1 MEFRKNGFND
11 QDAAQLAKISS
22 MFQNVADETISAGD
36 SAGFIISQL
45 IAFNQTSGDVA
56 ANATHI
62 VDAVNSVSNA
72 FSVSS
77 GDLSK
82 ALGIVASSSGA
93 MGNSMEETLAM
104 TVAITEQTRNAT
116 KAARSLN
123 TIFARL
129 SQTTDAN
136 SDTGKALVAIYDQLG
151 ISLTDADGQLRSS
164 FDILTDL
171 SKQWGNLDKN
181 TQNYI
186 ALTSAGSNQLN
197 AFLALM
203 NNFSHATDAAK
214 TALESQGSAM
224 RENSAYM
231 ESIQAKLSQL
241 QSTFQ
246 DFANNIISSDLAKAV
261 LDLANGL
268 LQIANT
274 DLGQIVTQIVL
285 LTGLGWGATSLT
297 KALGIFKVGIEQFK
311 ILGQVAGAAGAAGG
325 ITSVADAFAALSL
338 AGGAAL
344 PIILGVAT
352 ALAVGGALWKA
363 TEDSRKSFG
372 ELETEIGN
380 TNDKLQ
386 TNKERLKEINAL
398 PWNERTQ
405 EILNEKEAL
414 EKENGELQAQIDK
427 LETLSKKK
435 AKQTLSGGYVTGE
448 RIQVSGITG
457 QYAGRFDAGLQG
469 QSFESYEELVKYLD
483 NYIPGASKKT
493 RQELEALGV
502 QFETVQGQVYKTGE
516 DYEQY
521 LIKQANELSNKL
533 KTNHQL
539 TDDDLKQ
546 YNEVISKLD
555 TLAQAHQLV
564 GDNSTAAR
572 DALDGLNSSYEDAVK
587 FTEQYGN
594 ATELSQK
601 QVDDLIKVFPEAKNQ
616 IIKVGDAYYY
626 TGNGALQAV
635 NEILDANGNIVASE
649 KSKVDQV
656 IAQLKRQLDAYA
668 AVVEAKRGVY
678 SGFLKSGMGNSKE
691 AKEAE
696 SEWLSAA
703 KAWDEIRQA
712 RDKIGSALA
721 EGRVTYTG
729 TPTRINLGNKGN
741 GSKSTGKGTKSTS
754 TKDTVLENYK
764 ERVNVL
770 KSELAL
776 MQERGDNEEAQV
788 TKMRQ
793 IQDALHQ
800 QAEYMRKVG
809 SSEADINALSQEHW
823 QYTKKINELYKQ
835 RLETQK
841 ELAETQKDELN
852 AQKEQADKEYQLISK
867 YAQHVADEQIA
878 LLDKQIEALE
888 QVNDELDKQAQ
899 KEKYLQDLA
908 TAKSKRLYVFKD
920 GRFQYVEDVDAVSQ
934 AESEL
939 AEYEREQALESQKES
954 LESQKK
960 MWEDYKDGWSN
971 LTSEYE
977 IEQGRLLYLQKY
989 GTSIEQQTWNTR
1001 LSNLASFKS
1010 SYLKQIEEIEAAL
1023 AKLQALQAALDA
1035 KQWAISGQDWKPGY
1049 NTGVNVSAGGINKDY
1064 VDVLGYD
1071 STTDY
1076 SALKK
1081 EQGYLTPEQEQQR
1094 QNKINDMYGGKDPY
1108 KGGSSSGGSSVSSSS
1123 SKDRKSTAQSAL
1135 EKSKQTGKKVSLGG
1149 GVSIDYSKINKH
1161 AEGTLGTSGGL
1172 SLVGEQGPELRVL
1185 GQGDGV
1191 LPADITRNLWDWG
1204 KINPSNISGN
1214 TTHIFNIDNLTL
1226 PNVNDAKSLVAGL
1239 KNLAYQRAYKRA

>member
-1 MEFRKNGFND
+1 MVDAATEYRKNGFND
-11 QDAAQLAKISS
+11 QDAAQLARVSS
-22 MFQNVADETISAGD
+22 MFQNVADESISTGD
-36 SAGFIISQL
+36 AAQFLISQL
-45 IAFNQTSGDVA
+45 IAFNKTTGDVEGNA
-56 ANATHI
+56 MHIADALNEVANNF
-62 VDAVNSVSNA
+62 AVGT
-72 FSVSS
+72 
-77 GDLSK
+77 GDLATGLK
-82 ALGIVASSSGA
+82 VVASSSAG
-93 MGNSMEETLAM
+93 MNNSFEQTIGLM
-104 TVAITEQTRNAT
+104 TAITEQTKNAS
-116 KAARSLN
+116 KASRGLN
-123 TIFARL
+123 SIMANLAQVLDDASSNGKKITEIF
-129 SQTTDAN
+129 
-136 SDTGKALVAIYDQLG
+136 KQLG
-151 ISLTDADGQLRSS
+151 VEMYENGQLKSGY
-164 FDILTDL
+164 DL
-171 SKQWGNLDKN
+171 LAGLAEKWDTLDNNSQK
-181 TQNYI
+181 YI
-186 ALTSAGSNQLN
+186 ATTIAGTTQLN
-197 AFLALM
+197 NFLALM
-203 NNFSHATDAAK
+203 NNFDHAVGATNK
-214 TALESQGSAM
+214 ALESQGSAM
-224 RENSAYM
+224 RENDAYM

-246 DFANNIISSDLAKAV
+246 DFVNNVISSDLAKAV

-311 ILGQVAGAAGAAGG
+311 NLAGVITGVGAAGS
-325 ITSVADAFAALSL
+325 IT
-338 AGGAAL
+338 L
-344 PIILGVAT
+344 PIILGIASV
-352 ALAVGGALWKA
+352 LAVGGALWKA
-363 TEDSRKSFG
+363 TEDSRKSFE
-372 ELETEIGN
+372 ELKTEIGN

-386 TNKERLKEINAL
+386 TNKERLKEINNL

-405 EILNEKEAL
+405 EILDEKDAL

-435 AKQTLSGGYVTGE
+435 AEQALSGGYVTGDK
-448 RIQVSGITG
+448 IQVSGITG

-469 QSFESYEELVKYLD
+469 QSFETYEELVKYLD

-516 DYEQY
+516 AYEQD
-521 LIKQANELSNKL
+521 LIQQANELSDKL

-539 TDDDLKQ
+539 TDDDLRQ
-546 YNEVISKLD
+546 YEDVTSKLD

-572 DALDGLNSSYEDAVK
+572 DALNGLNSSYKDAVGYTQK
-587 FTEQYGN
+587 YGEASTESSRKVTDLVN
-594 ATELSQK
+594 SLATAASQSGK
-601 QVDDLIKVFPEAKNQ
+601 TEAAFYQLVAAEKVFNNTSLNVSEKIA
-616 IIKVGDAYYY
+616 
-626 TGNGALQAV
+626 ALQQLAAQAG
-635 NEILDANGNIVASE
+635 ITATLLTAS
-649 KSKVDQV
+649 STATHDQMSGYIRTQRMKGMSESQATQSYLQSIYKEFMSFTPTV
-656 IAQLKRQLDAYA
+656 PTSLKPP
-668 AVVEAKRGVY
+668 GG
-678 SGFLKSGMGNSKE
+678 SGTK
-691 AKEAE
+691 
-696 SEWLSAA
+696 
-703 KAWDEIRQA
+703 
-712 RDKIGSALA
+712 
-721 EGRVTYTG
+721 TG
-729 TPTRINLGNKGN
+729 TK
-741 GSKSTGKGTKSTS
+741 TS
-754 TKDTVLENYK
+754 TKTTKKDTILESYK

-788 TKMRQ
+788 AKMRQ

-841 ELAETQKDELN
+841 ELVEKQKDELN
-852 AQKEQADKEYQLISK
+852 TQKEEADKEYQLISK

-989 GTSIEQQTWNTR
+989 GASIEQQTWNTR

-1049 NTGVNVSAGGINKDY
+1049 NTGVNVSASGINKDY

-1071 STTDY
+1071 PTTDY

-1108 KGGSSSGGSSVSSSS
+1108 QGSSSSGGSSGSSSS
-1123 SKDRKSTAQSAL
+1123 SGGSKHSVSQMRNEANAAL
-1135 EKSKQTGKKVSLGG
+1135 EESKQTGQKVSLGG

-1172 SLVGEQGPELRVL
+1172 SLVGERGPELRVL

-1204 KINPSNISGN
+1204 KINPNNMGGN

>member
-171 SKQWGNLDKN
+171 SKQWGHLDKN

-203 NNFSHATDAAK
+203 NNFGHATEAAN

-246 DFANNIISSDLAKAV
+246 DFANNVISSDLAKAV

-297 KALGIFKVGIEQFK
+297 KALGIFKVGAAQFAAFVP
-311 ILGQVAGAAGAAGG
+311 ILKNIGLAASGAAGPVMAVGTAA
-325 ITSVADAFAALSL
+325 SF
-338 AGGAAL
+338 AL
-344 PIILGVAT
+344 PVILGVAA

-372 ELETEIGN
+372 ELKTEIGN
-380 TNDKLQ
+380 VNDKLQ
-386 TNKERLKEINAL
+386 SNKERIVEINAL

-405 EILNEKEAL
+405 EILSEKDAL
-414 EKENGELQAQIDK
+414 EQENNELQTQIDK
-427 LETLSKKK
+427 LTELEKKK
-435 AKQTLSGGYVTGE
+435 AKQTLKRTGGYVGTGE
-448 RIQVSGITG
+448 TEYHLSSLGESRGGAEALGLTG
-457 QYAGRFDAGLQG
+457 RTFKTYD
-469 QSFESYEELVKYLD
+469 ELVKYLD

-493 RQELEALGV
+493 RQELEALGIE
-502 QFETVQGQVYKTGE
+502 FEAVEGKVYKTGE
-516 DYEQY
+516 AYEQD

-539 TDDDLKQ
+539 TDEDLKQ
-546 YNEVISKLD
+546 YDEVTRELG

-564 GDNSTAAR
+564 GDESTAAR
-572 DALDGLNSSYEDAVK
+572 DALNGLNSSYK
-587 FTEQYGN
+587 N
-594 ATELSQK
+594 ATEYTQKYGEASTESSRKVTDLVSSLATAASQSGK
-601 QVDDLIKVFPEAKNQ
+601 TEVAFYQLVAAEKVFNNTSLNVAEKISALQQLAAQAGITATLLTASSTATHDQMSGYIRTQMMKGMSESQATQSYLQSIYKEFMSFVPQTPTSVPTGTGGGSKSSATKKYTDKALEQFKSLQKDIEHQLALGEITEEEYYAKLEELVKQYKTNATAHMKEYGLNVNQ
-616 IIKVGDAYYY
+616 INQNMYQYEEEIYKGRAKLADSLADQQKKAAEEAAQAEKEALEKQRSDYERAVNYIVSKIEEQISKLEQQKSDIEKFYDDQIQ
-626 TGNGALQAV
+626 ALQDTNDELERQIQYEQLLNNLAQAKDKGLYV
-635 NEILDANGNIVASE
+635 FSNGQFQYIQDVEAISA
-649 KSKVDQV
+649 
-656 IAQLKRQLDAYA
+656 AQAELDAYERDEA
-668 AVVEAKRGVY
+668 LRKEVENLNKLKDQATASIDAQIKQWEKYKEEWSNVVDQYDEEQNRLLASQVLGIDTEKANWETRLANAQDFVSRYNSIMSKLGAGVGGGWSDAEMTEGFIP
-678 SGFLKSGMGNSKE
+678 SGGGGYHFDFNKNPGGGWTQAEMNEGFRPSGSSSK
-691 AKEAE
+691 
-696 SEWLSAA
+696 
-703 KAWDEIRQA
+703 
-712 RDKIGSALA
+712 
-721 EGRVTYTG
+721 
-729 TPTRINLGNKGN
+729 
-741 GSKSTGKGTKSTS
+741 GSKKSVS
-754 TKDTVLENYK
+754 
-764 ERVNVL
+764 
-770 KSELAL
+770 
-776 MQERGDNEEAQV
+776 Q
-788 TKMRQ
+788 MR
-793 IQDALHQ
+793 
-800 QAEYMRKVG
+800 
-809 SSEADINALSQEHW
+809 SEAN
-823 QYTKKINELYKQ
+823 
-835 RLETQK
+835 
-841 ELAETQKDELN
+841 
-852 AQKEQADKEYQLISK
+852 
-867 YAQHVADEQIA
+867 
-878 LLDKQIEALE
+878 
-888 QVNDELDKQAQ
+888 
-899 KEKYLQDLA
+899 
-908 TAKSKRLYVFKD
+908 
-920 GRFQYVEDVDAVSQ
+920 
-934 AESEL
+934 
-939 AEYEREQALESQKES
+939 
-954 LESQKK
+954 
-960 MWEDYKDGWSN
+960 
-971 LTSEYE
+971 
-977 IEQGRLLYLQKY
+977 
-989 GTSIEQQTWNTR
+989 
-1001 LSNLASFKS
+1001 
-1010 SYLKQIEEIEAAL
+1010 AAL
-1023 AKLQALQAALDA
+1023 AKSKAT
-1035 KQWAISGQDWKPGY
+1035 GQ
-1049 NTGVNVSAGGINKDY
+1049 
-1064 VDVLGYD
+1064 
-1071 STTDY
+1071 
-1076 SALKK
+1076 
-1081 EQGYLTPEQEQQR
+1081 
-1094 QNKINDMYGGKDPY
+1094 
-1108 KGGSSSGGSSVSSSS
+1108 
-1123 SKDRKSTAQSAL
+1123 
-1135 EKSKQTGKKVSLGG
+1135 KVSLGG
-1149 GVSIDYSKINKH
+1149 GVSIDYSRVNKH
-1161 AEGTLGTSGGL
+1161 AEGTLGTPGGL

-1204 KINPSNISGN
+1204 KINPKNMAGN

-1226 PNVNDAKSLVAGL
+1226 PNANDAKSLVAGL

>member
-36 SAGFIISQL
+36 SASFIISQL

-77 GDLSK
+77 SDLSK

-151 ISLTDADGQLRSS
+151 ISLTDVDGQLRSS

-203 NNFSHATDAAK
+203 NNFGHATDAAN

-224 RENSAYM
+224 RENDAYM

-246 DFANNIISSDLAKAV
+246 DFANNVISSDLAKAV

-311 ILGQVAGAAGAAGG
+311 NLAGVIAGVGAAGS
-325 ITSVADAFAALSL
+325 IT
-338 AGGAAL
+338 L

-352 ALAVGGALWKA
+352 VLAVGGALWKA
-363 TEDSRKSFG
+363 TEDSRKSFE
-372 ELETEIGN
+372 ELKTEIGD

-386 TNKERLKEINAL
+386 TNKERLKEINNL

-405 EILNEKEAL
+405 EILNEKDAL

-435 AKQTLSGGYVTGE
+435 AKQALSGGYVTGDK
-448 RIQVSGITG
+448 IQVAGITG

-469 QSFESYEELVKYLD
+469 QSFETYEELVKYLD

-493 RQELEALGV
+493 RQELEELGV
-502 QFETVQGQVYKTGE
+502 SFETVQGQVYKTGE
-516 DYEQY
+516 AYEQD
-521 LIKQANELSNKL
+521 LIQQANELSDKL
-533 KTNHQL
+533 NTNHQL
-539 TDDDLKQ
+539 TDDDLRQ
-546 YNEVISKLD
+546 YEDVTSKLD

-572 DALDGLNSSYEDAVK
+572 NALDGLNSSYKNAVEYTQK
-587 FTEQYGN
+587 YGEASTESSRKVTDLVN
-594 ATELSQK
+594 SLATAASQSGK
-601 QVDDLIKVFPEAKNQ
+601 TEAAFYQLVAAEKVFNNTSLNVSEKIA
-616 IIKVGDAYYY
+616 
-626 TGNGALQAV
+626 ALQQLAAQAG
-635 NEILDANGNIVASE
+635 ITATLLTAS
-649 KSKVDQV
+649 STATHDQM
-656 IAQLKRQLDAYA
+656 
-668 AVVEAKRGVY
+668 
-678 SGFLKSGMGNSKE
+678 SGYIRTQRMKGMSESQATQSYLQSIYKE
-691 AKEAE
+691 FM
-696 SEWLSAA
+696 SF
-703 KAWDEIRQA
+703 
-712 RDKIGSALA
+712 
-721 EGRVTYTG
+721 
-729 TPTRINLGNKGN
+729 TPTVPTSLKTPSGG
-741 GSKSTGKGTKSTS
+741 GSSGGSRGKSSKATS
-754 TKDTVLENYK
+754 TKDTKLEAYK
-764 ERVNVL
+764 QAVEL
-770 KSELAL
+770 AKSELTLA
-776 MQERGDNEEAQV
+776 QKRGDNEQ
-788 TKMRQ
+788 KQ
-793 IQDALHQ
+793 IELIRKIQSALHNE
-800 QAEYMRKVG
+800 AEYMRSIG
-809 SSEADINALSQEHW
+809 ANQADINALSAEHW
-823 QYTKKINELYKQ
+823 EYTNQINEL
-835 RLETQK
+835 
-841 ELAETQKDELN
+841 
-852 AQKEQADKEYQLISK
+852 QKEQKDTIQDITEELNKQKSAYESAVSYVVSK
-867 YAQHVADEQIA
+867 IDEQI
-878 LLDKQIEALE
+878 DALE
-888 QVNDELDKQAQ
+888 KQKSDIEKFYDDQIQALQNTNDELERQIQYEQLLNNLAQAKDKG
-899 KEKYLQDLA
+899 
-908 TAKSKRLYVFKD
+908 LYVFSN
-920 GRFQYVEDVDAVSQ
+920 GQFQYMQDVEAISAAQ
-934 AESEL
+934 AELDAYDRDEALRKEVERLNKLKDQAVDSIDRQIEKWQEYRDEWSNVVNQYSNEQDKLL
-939 AEYEREQALESQKES
+939 AEQLFGINTEQKNWETRLANAQEFADKYNAIMAS
-954 LESQKK
+954 LDVASGTVTSGGG
-960 MWEDYKDGWSN
+960 YGFSGTGTGGWS
-971 LTSEYE
+971 
-977 IEQGRLLYLQKY
+977 
-989 GTSIEQQTWNTR
+989 
-1001 LSNLASFKS
+1001 
-1010 SYLKQIEEIEAAL
+1010 EAEMNE
-1023 AKLQALQAALDA
+1023 
-1035 KQWAISGQDWKPGY
+1035 GF
-1049 NTGVNVSAGGINKDY
+1049 V
-1064 VDVLGYD
+1064 
-1071 STTDY
+1071 
-1076 SALKK
+1076 
-1081 EQGYLTPEQEQQR
+1081 
-1094 QNKINDMYGGKDPY
+1094 
-1108 KGGSSSGGSSVSSSS
+1108 SSGGSSGH
-1123 SKDRKSTAQSAL
+1123 SKKSVGQMRSEANAAL
-1135 EKSKQTGKKVSLGG
+1135 EKSKSAGKKVSLGG
-1149 GVSIDYSKINKH
+1149 GVSIDYSRVNKH
-1161 AEGTLGTSGGL
+1161 AEGTLGTPGGL

-1204 KINPSNISGN
+1204 KINPSNIGGN

>member
-1 MEFRKNGFND
+1 M
-11 QDAAQLAKISS
+11 
-22 MFQNVADETISAGD
+22 
-36 SAGFIISQL
+36 
-45 IAFNQTSGDVA
+45 
-56 ANATHI
+56 ATGLK
-62 VDAVNSVSNA
+62 V
-72 FSVSS
+72 
-77 GDLSK
+77 
-82 ALGIVASSSGA
+82 VASSSAG
-93 MGNSMEETLAM
+93 MNNSFEQTIGLM
-104 TVAITEQTRNAT
+104 TAITEQTKNAS
-116 KAARSLN
+116 KASRGLN
-123 TIFARL
+123 SIMANLAQVLDDASSNGKKITEIF
-129 SQTTDAN
+129 
-136 SDTGKALVAIYDQLG
+136 KQLG
-151 ISLTDADGQLRSS
+151 VEMYENGQLKSGY
-164 FDILTDL
+164 DL
-171 SKQWGNLDKN
+171 LAGLAEKWNTLDNNSQK
-181 TQNYI
+181 YI
-186 ALTSAGSNQLN
+186 ATTIAGTTQLN
-197 AFLALM
+197 NFLALM
-203 NNFSHATDAAK
+203 NNFDHAVGATNK
-214 TALESQGSAM
+214 ALESQGSAM
-224 RENSAYM
+224 RENDAYM

-246 DFANNIISSDLAKAV
+246 DFANNVINSDLAKAV

-311 ILGQVAGAAGAAGG
+311 NLAGVITGVGAAGS
-325 ITSVADAFAALSL
+325 IT
-338 AGGAAL
+338 L
-344 PIILGVAT
+344 PIILGIASV
-352 ALAVGGALWKA
+352 LAVGGALWKA
-363 TEDSRKSFG
+363 TEDSRKSFE
-372 ELETEIGN
+372 ELKTEIGD

-386 TNKERLKEINAL
+386 TNKERLKEINNL

-405 EILNEKEAL
+405 EILNEKDAL
-414 EKENGELQAQIDK
+414 EQENNELQTQIDK
-427 LETLSKKK
+427 LTELEKKK
-435 AKQTLSGGYVTGE
+435 AKQTLKRTGGYVGTGE
-448 RIQVSGITG
+448 TEYHLTSLGESWGGAEALGLTG
-457 QYAGRFDAGLQG
+457 RTFKTYD
-469 QSFESYEELVKYLD
+469 ELVKYLD

-493 RQELEALGV
+493 RQELEALGIE
-502 QFETVQGQVYKTGE
+502 FEAVEGKVYKTGE
-516 DYEQY
+516 AYEQD
-521 LIKQANELSNKL
+521 LIQQANELSNKL

-539 TDDDLKQ
+539 TDEDLEQ
-546 YNEVISKLD
+546 YNEVTSKLG

-564 GDNSTAAR
+564 GDESTAAR
-572 DALDGLNSSYEDAVK
+572 DALNGLNSSYK
-587 FTEQYGN
+587 N
-594 ATELSQK
+594 ATEYTQKYGEASTESSRKVTDLVNSLATAASQSGK
-601 QVDDLIKVFPEAKNQ
+601 TEAAFYQLVAAEKVFNNTSLNVAEK
-616 IIKVGDAYYY
+616 IS
-626 TGNGALQAV
+626 ALQQLAAQAG
-635 NEILDANGNIVASE
+635 ITATLLTAS
-649 KSKVDQV
+649 STATHDQM
-656 IAQLKRQLDAYA
+656 
-668 AVVEAKRGVY
+668 
-678 SGFLKSGMGNSKE
+678 SGYIRTQKMKGMSESQATQSYLQSIYKE
-691 AKEAE
+691 FM
-696 SEWLSAA
+696 SF
-703 KAWDEIRQA
+703 
-712 RDKIGSALA
+712 
-721 EGRVTYTG
+721 
-729 TPTRINLGNKGN
+729 TPTVPTSLKPPA
-741 GSKSTGKGTKSTS
+741 GTKT
-754 TKDTVLENYK
+754 TKKDTILENSK

-776 MQERGDNEEAQV
+776 MQERGDNEDAQV
-788 TKMRQ
+788 AKMRQ

-971 LTSEYE
+971 LTDEYE

-989 GTSIEQQTWNTR
+989 GASIEQQTWNTR

-1049 NTGVNVSAGGINKDY
+1049 NTGVNVSASGINKDY

-1071 STTDY
+1071 PTTDY

-1108 KGGSSSGGSSVSSSS
+1108 QGSSSSGGSSGSSSS
-1123 SKDRKSTAQSAL
+1123 SGGSKHSVSQMRDEVNAAL
-1135 EKSKQTGKKVSLGG
+1135 EKSKQTGQKVSLGG

-1161 AEGTLGTSGGL
+1161 AEGTLGTPGGL

-1204 KINPSNISGN
+1204 KINPNNIGGN

-1226 PNVNDAKSLVAGL
+1226 PNANDAKSLVAGL

>member
-22 MFQNVADETISAGD
+22 MFQNVADESISAGD
-36 SAGFIISQL
+36 SASFIISQL
-45 IAFNQTSGDVA
+45 IAFNQTTGDVA

-62 VDAVNSVSNA
+62 IDSVNEVANS

-93 MGNSMEETLAM
+93 MGNSMEETLGM

-129 SQTTDAN
+129 SQTTDEN

-151 ISLTDADGQLRSS
+151 ISLTGTDGQLRSS

-186 ALTSAGSNQLN
+186 ALTSAGTNQLN

-203 NNFSHATDAAK
+203 NNFSHATNAAN
-214 TALESQGSAM
+214 TALDSQGSAM

-246 DFANNIISSDLAKAV
+246 DFANNVITSDLAKAV

-352 ALAVGGALWKA
+352 VLAVGGALWKA
-363 TEDSRKSFG
+363 TEDSRKSFE
-372 ELETEIGN
+372 ELKTEIGD

-405 EILNEKEAL
+405 EILNEKDAL

-435 AKQTLSGGYVTGE
+435 AKQALNGGYVTGDK
-448 RIQVSGITG
+448 IQVSGITG

-469 QSFESYEELVKYLD
+469 QSFETYEELVKYLD

-516 DYEQY
+516 AYEQD
-521 LIKQANELSNKL
+521 LIQQANELSNKL

-539 TDDDLKQ
+539 TDEDLEQ
-546 YNEVISKLD
+546 YNEVTSKLD

-564 GDNSTAAR
+564 GDESTAAR
-572 DALDGLNSSYEDAVK
+572 DALDGLNSSYKNAVEYTQK
-587 FTEQYGN
+587 YGEASTESSRKVTDLVNSLAVAASQSGK
-594 ATELSQK
+594 TEAAFYQL
-601 QVDDLIKVFPEAKNQ
+601 
-616 IIKVGDAYYY
+616 
-626 TGNGALQAV
+626 
-635 NEILDANGNIVASE
+635 VASE
-649 KSKVDQV
+649 KVFNNTSLNVSEKIAALQQLAQQAGITGTLLTASSTITHDQM
-656 IAQLKRQLDAYA
+656 
-668 AVVEAKRGVY
+668 
-678 SGFLKSGMGNSKE
+678 SGYIRTQRMKGMS
-691 AKEAE
+691 E
-696 SEWLSAA
+696 S
-703 KAWDEIRQA
+703 QA
-712 RDKIGSALA
+712 RQSYLQSIYKEFMSFTPTIPTSVDGGGGSKGKSSKSSATKQYTDKALEQFKSLQKDIEHQLNLGEITEEEYYAKLEGLVKQYKTNATAHMKEYGLNVNQINQNMYQYEEEIYKGRAKLA
-721 EGRVTYTG
+721 E
-729 TPTRINLGNKGN
+729 NL
-741 GSKSTGKGTKSTS
+741 
-754 TKDTVLENYK
+754 KDQQK
-764 ERVNVL
+764 
-770 KSELAL
+770 KAA
-776 MQERGDNEEAQV
+776 EEA
-788 TKMRQ
+788 
-793 IQDALHQ
+793 A
-800 QAEYMRKVG
+800 QAEK
-809 SSEADINALSQEHW
+809 
-823 QYTKKINELYKQ
+823 
-835 RLETQK
+835 
-841 ELAETQKDELN
+841 
-852 AQKEQADKEYQLISK
+852 
-867 YAQHVADEQIA
+867 
-878 LLDKQIEALE
+878 EALE
-888 QVNDELDKQAQ
+888 QQRSDYEKAVNYIVDKIDEQISKLEQQKSDIEKFYDDQIQALQDTNDELERQIQYEQLLNNLAQAKDKG
-899 KEKYLQDLA
+899 
-908 TAKSKRLYVFKD
+908 LYVFSN
-920 GRFQYVEDVDAVSQ
+920 GQFQYMQDVEAISAAQ
-934 AESEL
+934 AEL
-939 AEYEREQALESQKES
+939 DAYERDEVLRKEVENLNKLKDQAIASIDAQIEKWEEYKE
-954 LESQKK
+954 E
-960 MWEDYKDGWSN
+960 WSN
-971 LTSEYE
+971 VVTQYDE
-977 IEQGRLLYLQKY
+977 EQNKLLASQLLGIDTEKANW
-989 GTSIEQQTWNTR
+989 ETR
-1001 LSNLASFKS
+1001 LANAKNFANKYNSIMAGLSGSNGVSASSGDGYSFSGSGSSGWTEAEMKAGFISSSSSSRSSRKS
-1010 SYLKQIEEIEAAL
+1010 VDSMRSEANAAL
-1023 AKLQALQAALDA
+1023 AK
-1035 KQWAISGQDWKPGY
+1035 
-1049 NTGVNVSAGGINKDY
+1049 
-1064 VDVLGYD
+1064 
-1071 STTDY
+1071 
-1076 SALKK
+1076 
-1081 EQGYLTPEQEQQR
+1081 
-1094 QNKINDMYGGKDPY
+1094 
-1108 KGGSSSGGSSVSSSS
+1108 
-1123 SKDRKSTAQSAL
+1123 SKA
-1135 EKSKQTGKKVSLGG
+1135 TGKKVSLGG
-1149 GVSIDYSKINKH
+1149 GVSIDYSKVKKH
-1161 AEGTLGTSGGL
+1161 AGGTLSAQAGL

-1204 KINPSNISGN
+1204 KINPNNIGGN

>member
-45 IAFNQTSGDVA
+45 IAFNQTTGDVA

-62 VDAVNSVSNA
+62 IDSVNEVANS

-93 MGNSMEETLAM
+93 MGNSMEETLGM

-151 ISLTDADGQLRSS
+151 ISLTDTDGQLRSS

-186 ALTSAGSNQLN
+186 ALTSAGTNQLN

-203 NNFSHATDAAK
+203 NNFSHATNAAN
-214 TALESQGSAM
+214 TALDSQGSAM

-246 DFANNIISSDLAKAV
+246 DFANNVITSDLAKAV

-352 ALAVGGALWKA
+352 VLAVGGALWKA
-363 TEDSRKSFG
+363 TEDSRKSFE
-372 ELETEIGN
+372 ELKTEIGD

-405 EILNEKEAL
+405 EILNEKDAL
-414 EKENGELQAQIDK
+414 EKENEELQAQIDK

-435 AKQTLSGGYVTGE
+435 AKQALNGGYVTGDK
-448 RIQVSGITG
+448 IQVSGITG

-469 QSFESYEELVKYLD
+469 QSFETYEELVKYLD

-516 DYEQY
+516 AYEQD
-521 LIKQANELSNKL
+521 LIQQANELSNKL

-539 TDDDLKQ
+539 TDEDLEQ
-546 YNEVISKLD
+546 YNEVTSKLD

-564 GDNSTAAR
+564 GDESTATR
-572 DALDGLNSSYEDAVK
+572 DALDGLNSSYKNAVEYTQK
-587 FTEQYGN
+587 YGEASTESSRKVTDLVNSLAVAASQSGK
-594 ATELSQK
+594 TEVAFYQL
-601 QVDDLIKVFPEAKNQ
+601 
-616 IIKVGDAYYY
+616 
-626 TGNGALQAV
+626 
-635 NEILDANGNIVASE
+635 VASE
-649 KSKVDQV
+649 KVFNNTSLNVSEKIAALQQLAQQAGITGTLLTASSTITHDQMSGYIRTQRMKGMSESQATQSYLQSIYKEFMSFTPTIPTSVDGGGGSKGKSSKSSATKQYTDKALEQFKSLQKDIEHQLNLGEITEEEYYAKLEGLVKQYKTDATAHMKEYGLNVNQINQNMYQYEEEIYKGRAKLAEDLVDQ
-656 IAQLKRQLDAYA
+656 QKKA
-668 AVVEAKRGVY
+668 AED
-678 SGFLKSGMGNSKE
+678 
-691 AKEAE
+691 
-696 SEWLSAA
+696 AA
-703 KAWDEIRQA
+703 KAE
-712 RDKIGSALA
+712 K
-721 EGRVTYTG
+721 
-729 TPTRINLGNKGN
+729 
-741 GSKSTGKGTKSTS
+741 
-754 TKDTVLENYK
+754 
-764 ERVNVL
+764 
-770 KSELAL
+770 
-776 MQERGDNEEAQV
+776 
-788 TKMRQ
+788 
-793 IQDALHQ
+793 
-800 QAEYMRKVG
+800 
-809 SSEADINALSQEHW
+809 
-823 QYTKKINELYKQ
+823 
-835 RLETQK
+835 
-841 ELAETQKDELN
+841 
-852 AQKEQADKEYQLISK
+852 
-867 YAQHVADEQIA
+867 
-878 LLDKQIEALE
+878 EALE
-888 QVNDELDKQAQ
+888 QQRSDYESAVNYVISKIEEQISKLEQQKSDIEKFYDDQIQALQDTNDELERQIQYEQLLNNLAQAKDKG
-899 KEKYLQDLA
+899 
-908 TAKSKRLYVFKD
+908 LYVFSN
-920 GRFQYVEDVDAVSQ
+920 GQFQYMQDVEAISAAQ
-934 AESEL
+934 AEL
-939 AEYEREQALESQKES
+939 DAYERDEALRKEVENLNKLKDQAIASIDAQIEKWEEYKE
-954 LESQKK
+954 E
-960 MWEDYKDGWSN
+960 WSN
-971 LTSEYE
+971 VVTQYDE
-977 IEQGRLLYLQKY
+977 EQNKLLASQLLGIDTEKANW
-989 GTSIEQQTWNTR
+989 ETR
-1001 LSNLASFKS
+1001 LANAQNFANK
-1010 SYLKQIEEIEAAL
+1010 
-1023 AKLQALQAALDA
+1023 
-1035 KQWAISGQDWKPGY
+1035 Y
-1049 NTGVNVSAGGINKDY
+1049 NSIMAG
-1064 VDVLGYD
+1064 L
-1071 STTDY
+1071 
-1076 SALKK
+1076 
-1081 EQGYLTPEQEQQR
+1081 
-1094 QNKINDMYGGKDPY
+1094 
-1108 KGGSSSGGSSVSSSS
+1108 SGGSGVSASSGDGYSFSGSGSGGWTEAEMKAGFISSSSS
-1123 SKDRKSTAQSAL
+1123 SKSSRKSVDSMRSEANAAL
-1135 EKSKQTGKKVSLGG
+1135 AKSKATGKKVSLGG
-1149 GVSIDYSKINKH
+1149 GVSIDYSKVKKH
-1161 AEGTLGTSGGL
+1161 AGGTLSAQAGL

-1191 LPADITRNLWDWG
+1191 IPADVTRNLWDWG
-1204 KINPSNISGN
+1204 KINPSAMASNMN
-1214 TTHIFNIDNLTL
+1214 NIFNIDNLIL
-1226 PNVNDAKSLVAGL
+1226 PNARDAQTLIAGL
-1239 KNLAYQRAYKRA
+1239 KQMAYQRAYKRA